1 MLALESLSTPLFN
14 PDVTQGLLQDLQ
26 QDGLPW
32 LDGRLTAG
40 SQAAEVKRNQQL
52 DPSCDVA
59 QRTIRLVCA
68 QICQNPLI
76 KSWSLIKNV
85 HSLIISRCDVGDSY
99 GWHVDNPFSKE
110 GRRDLS
116 FTLFL
121 ADLDAYAGGSLSIQS
136 SQGSKDFRLS
146 QGHVLVY
153 PSSSLHCVQP
163 VSLGV
168 RYVCVGWIE
177 SYVQSTED
185 RLLLFNLDA
194 ASRGLLA
201 KYGRSDEIDLLFQ
214 IYSNALR
221 RLS

>member
-1 MLALESLSTPLFN
+1 MITLESLSTPLFN

-40 SQAAEVKRNQQL
+40 LQAAEVKRNHQL

-59 QRTIRLVCA
+59 QRTIRLVRE

-85 HSLIISRCDVGDSY
+85 HSLIISRCDVGDGY

-121 ADLDAYAGGSLSIQS
+121 ADLDAYTGGSLSIQS

-146 QGHVLVY
+146 QGHILVY

-177 SYVQSTED
+177 SYVQSIED

-194 ASRGLLA
+194 AARGLLA
-201 KYGRSDEIDLLFQ
+201 KHGRSEEIDLLFQ
-214 IYSNALR
+214 TYINALR